1 MSVSFSGF
9 VVVAF
14 EQVFL
19 NREDLVKIFKLK
31 CVKSNWIHLKYPEQL
46 LLIKFYELLLSQIS
60 RLITYRGS
68 NLR

>member
-31 CVKSNWIHLKYPEQL
+31 CVKSNWIHLKYPE
-46 LLIKFYELLLSQIS
+46 K
-60 RLITYRGS
+60 ITFNKVLWVAVKS
-68 NLR
+68 NQ